1 MISFERFVDVS
12 FEFEFRALVSCRGNV
27 QRAQDLA
34 NAGKPDYS
42 RVESIILFINLRTY
56 YSDIMALPIPKAP
69 GFSSMMKEGSRYFK
83 GHDEA
88 LLRNIEACEE
98 LCRTLKASYGP
109 KGLNKLVVNH
119 LDKVFVTSD
128 ASTILRELQIEHPA
142 AKILVMAAMRQEQEV
157 GDGTNFTLQLCGAL
171 LSGAAELV
179 RMGLKP
185 TEVTD
190 GFELAAD
197 KILDD
202 YLTSLVV
209 SKVQDIRN
217 MDEVLPVLK
226 TAIASKQYGN
236 EDFLA
241 RLVADACISILPPSQ
256 TSGDLPSEKDISF
269 NVDNIRVCKILG
281 GGIQQSSI
289 INGMVFR
296 KYVEGARSGVK
307 DAKVAVYACPVDVAT
322 SETKA
327 TVLVKNAEELAN
339 FSHGEEE
346 ILESQIKAIADSGVK
361 VIVSGSKFGALAL
374 HYVDKYQMTAVRL
387 TSKFDL
393 KRLCRAIGATA
404 LLHLRPPTKDQL
416 GHCDELKVDEIGDTP
431 VIIFEIAEIK
441 SKISTIVIRGST
453 DSIMDDV
460 ERALDDAINVYK
472 MLTRDNR
479 LVAGAGATE
488 LELVRQ
494 VTQFAR
500 SLPGLEQ
507 YSVAKY
513 GEALSSIV
521 AALAENAGLK
531 AHDAIAAHQNG
542 DKKAGVQIDTTD
554 TSGLLDLFA
563 AKFWGVKFATN
574 AACTILQIDQIICA
588 KPAQGPKPP
597 QSKGAAWDD
606 QD

>member
-1 MISFERFVDVS
+1 
-12 FEFEFRALVSCRGNV
+12 
-27 QRAQDLA
+27 
-34 NAGKPDYS
+34 
-42 RVESIILFINLRTY
+42 
-56 YSDIMALPIPKAP
+56 MALPIPKAP
-69 GFSSMMKEGSRYFK
+69 GFSSMMKEGTRYLR

-88 LLRNIEACEE
+88 LLRNVEACEE
-98 LCRTLKASYGP
+98 LCRALKASYGP

-119 LDKVFVTSD
+119 LDKIFVTSD

-142 AKILVMAAMRQEQEV
+142 AKILVMASMRQEQEV

-171 LSGAAELV
+171 LASAAELV

-185 TEVTD
+185 TEIID
-190 GFELAAD
+190 GYELAAD
-197 KILDD
+197 KILDE
-202 YLTSLVV
+202 YLKTTIV
-209 SKVQDIRN
+209 SEVKDIRN
-217 MDEVLPVLK
+217 LDEVLPVLK
-226 TAIASKQYGN
+226 TALASKQYGN

-241 RLVADACISILPPSQ
+241 RLVAEACISILPASQ
-256 TSGDLPSEKDISF
+256 TSGDLPDEKDISF

-281 GGIQQSSI
+281 GGINQSSI
-289 INGMVFR
+289 VNGMVFR
-296 KYVEGARSGVK
+296 KHVEGAHSGHK
-307 DAKVAVYACPVDVAT
+307 DAKIAVYAVPVDVAT

-361 VIVSGSKFGALAL
+361 IIVSGAKFGALAM
-374 HYVDKYQMTAVRL
+374 HYIDKYQLTAVRL

-404 LLHLRPPTKDQL
+404 LLHLRPPTKDQM

-431 VIIFEIAEIK
+431 VVVFKMAEVK

-472 MLTRDNR
+472 MLTRDAR
-479 LVAGAGATE
+479 LVVGAGAAE
-488 LELVRQ
+488 LELDRQ
-494 VTQFAR
+494 VSQFAR
-500 SLPGLEQ
+500 TLPGLEQ

-513 GEALSSIV
+513 AEALRSIV
-521 AALAENAGLK
+521 AALAENAGVK
-531 AHDAIAAHQNG
+531 PQEAITVLSAAHQNG
-542 DKKAGVQIDTTD
+542 DKFAGVNIDSD
-554 TSGLLDLFA
+554 IPEVLDAKAAALFDLYA
-563 AKFWGVKFATN
+563 AKYWAVKFATS
-574 AACTILQIDQIICA
+574 AACTVLQVDQIICA